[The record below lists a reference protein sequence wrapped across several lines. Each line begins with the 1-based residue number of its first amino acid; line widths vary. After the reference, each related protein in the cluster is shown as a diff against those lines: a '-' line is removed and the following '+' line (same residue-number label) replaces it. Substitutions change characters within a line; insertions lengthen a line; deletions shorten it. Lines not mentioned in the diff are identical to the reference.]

1 MAYLV
6 PYIIILNNKRVI
18 YDSADNEIYDVT
30 IIDKIVNMMYNIY
43 DNELSSYDD
52 FIYRQTKLPNI
63 LNTINNS
70 QYLSINSELN
80 MYQNFIAKNFSNNN
94 DAVEVLYFDNNKW
107 NKYDIPQRLV
117 YNLYK
122 IKFLQR
128 DYFK

>member
-1 MAYLV
+1 MSYLV
-6 PYIIILNNKRVI
+6 PYIIILNYNSQRII
-18 YDSADNEIYDVT
+18 YDSADNELYNTI
-30 IIDKIVNMMYNIY
+30 IIDKLVDMMYSIY
-43 DNELSSYDD
+43 DNELVSFDD
-52 FIYRQTKLPNI
+52 FIYREKKLPNI
-63 LNTINNS
+63 FTTINNS

-122 IKFLQR
+122 IKFLN
-128 DYFK
+128 